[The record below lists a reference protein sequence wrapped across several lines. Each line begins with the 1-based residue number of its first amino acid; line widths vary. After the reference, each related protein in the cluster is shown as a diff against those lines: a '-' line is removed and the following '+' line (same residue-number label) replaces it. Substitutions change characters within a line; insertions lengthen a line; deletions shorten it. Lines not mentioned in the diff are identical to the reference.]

1 MMYEDSL
8 GKGTQNPLKRAMRR
22 RGQKQVAFADPTYR
36 DAPQYDYSS
45 EEEEEDEGG
54 EAQEGLEDHA
64 NGVEPDDD
72 EITAVSNPG
81 ASKASLNSDMADD
94 DDKRLDNSRSSD
106 DSDRSKCFVVCSIAL
121 TVSVGPSV
129 SRNGTVRNTD
139 SFFRDESMET
149 RKITLTPNL
158 LRDDST
164 ASALRVI
171 DGIKDRGSSLDL
183 DKGDISREEKKKEK
197 RGVLAI
203 FKRRKDKKTK
213 GDTESIAS
221 KTSVELSRDS
231 RDSPVPSTVSD
242 KSAASQEGGIKRT
255 GSKGKLQKTARNVTS
270 PNGLRSINLSPEQAL
285 QEKNGSDSITESISR
300 DGSPQKLDDRVRS
313 PVGGSIKQIAS
324 SQALDQ
330 SRPSNTNKNPFMDP
344 LSSHL
349 SLPVDEAALRLTESP
364 VQITVADA
372 QPDNEPPALVRD
384 SSSDSDDVRS
394 LRDSPSP
401 PAASTAAPTFSAN
414 GHHSP
419 VSPTAFS
426 HGLVVGGALAAGA
439 AMAAGAS
446 KSVSPPHPNRS
457 PPPQPNGAPA
467 ADATSGGQA
476 DRANSTSTTSSAAG
490 MSSSPST
497 PVWSDASLR
506 QYLDESGASDARDLL
521 LLTRDT
527 TGVVPVGADHPLMT
541 GLFEEERGIVKE
553 MGATLDGLL
562 GGWLERKMRVR
573 SASAM
578 GKRPTRLA

>member
-8 GKGTQNPLKRAMRR
+8 GKGSQNPLKRAMRR

-54 EAQEGLEDHA
+54 EAQEGGAEDHA

-72 EITAVSNPG
+72 EISAASNAAAKP
-81 ASKASLNSDMADD
+81 SQNSDLIDD
-94 DDKRLDNSRSSD
+94 DERRGDNSRSSD
-106 DSDRSKCFVVCSIAL
+106 DSDRSTGSTACKIEL
-121 TVSVGPSV
+121 TGAVGPSV

-149 RKITLTPNL
+149 KKISLTPNL

-164 ASALRVI
+164 ASALRAI
-171 DGIKDRGSSLDL
+171 DGIKDRGSSLEL
-183 DKGDISREEKKKEK
+183 DKADRAREEKKKDK

-203 FKRRKDKKTK
+203 FKRRKDKKNK
-213 GDTESIAS
+213 GDAESVAS
-221 KTSVELSRDS
+221 KTSMELSRDS
-231 RDSPVPSTVSD
+231 VDSPVPSTTSE
-242 KSAASQEGGIKRT
+242 KSAASQDIGIKRS
-255 GSKGKLQKTARNVTS
+255 GSKGKLQKSQQRIVTS
-270 PNGLRSINLSPEQAL
+270 PNGLRSANLSPEQAL
-285 QEKNGSDSITESISR
+285 QDKKSEPASREES
-300 DGSPQKLDDRVRS
+300 PNKLEDARVRS
-313 PVGGSIKQIAS
+313 PVGGSIKQVAPETS
-324 SQALDQ
+324 DHG
-330 SRPSNTNKNPFMDP
+330 RPSTANRNPFADP
-344 LSSHL
+344 PSSTHL
-349 SLPVDEAALRLTESP
+349 AMPVDEAALRLTESP
-364 VQITVADA
+364 VQITAADA

-401 PAASTAAPTFSAN
+401 PVAPVAAPAFGAN
-414 GHHSP
+414 GHD
-419 VSPTAFS
+419 SPTSFS
-426 HGLVVGGALAAGA
+426 HGLVIGGALAAGGA
-439 AMAAGAS
+439 AIAAGAS
-446 KSVSPPHPNRS
+446 KSASPPHPNRS

-467 ADATSGGQA
+467 PDAAAGGHA

-490 MSSSPST
+490 LSSSPST

-527 TGVVPVGADHPLMT
+527 TGVVAVGSDHPLMT

-553 MGATLDGLL
+553 MGAALDGLL
-562 GGWLERKMRVR
+562 GGWLERKMRSR

-578 GKRPTRLA
+578 DKRTKQV